1 MKRMIDGTDRI
12 SLPRRFLRGE
22 RGTTAIEYSIVAA
35 GIAMA
40 VVGAIRVLGA
50 HVLTDQLSQLGGLFG
65 DRPALSPAGIS
76 CVPSASASRVLAEP
90 GASGCGWLAC
100 GFQPESQTMS
110 KVARTRPSGS
120 PKRSA

>member
-12 SLPRRFLRGE
+12 SLPRQFLRGE

-50 HVLTDQLSQLGGLFG
+50 NVLTDLFSQLGSLFG
-65 DRPALSPAGIS
+65 
-76 CVPSASASRVLAEP
+76 
-90 GASGCGWLAC
+90 
-100 GFQPESQTMS
+100 
-110 KVARTRPSGS
+110 
-120 PKRSA
+120 

>member
-50 HVLTDQLSQLGGLFG
+50 NVLTDLFSQLGSLFG
-65 DRPALSPAGIS
+65 
-76 CVPSASASRVLAEP
+76 
-90 GASGCGWLAC
+90 
-100 GFQPESQTMS
+100 
-110 KVARTRPSGS
+110 
-120 PKRSA
+120 